1 MNSIV
6 FNILT
11 RIFVRKNY
19 EKGCNHPDIGQSTGM
34 HPDVAKLVE
43 AGRISDEIGARL
55 SELAPGKFCLHKNW
69 GAGKILSWE
78 LAAGKLMIDFEQNE
92 GQEMGLKFAI
102 QKTEPLDENH
112 FRAQKLESMKEL
124 RALADDKPVELVKR
138 ILKSL
143 GGSLKLDQLEREL
156 IGSVIPEDKYKKWW
170 EGAKKQLR
178 ETRAAIVPT
187 KRTDPLVLRDEDLT
201 AGESLVLDFDSARD
215 LKAKARALEAII
227 KDFSHVKDNVEVQK
241 KIADDIDSTVRK
253 GIKLHLGQ
261 ALDLLVGRDDM
272 MAVSEVLVLE
282 DSALRLSDLIATES
296 DKIGDELGSLPA
308 ARQRKVFEAF
318 PAAFGDDWVKE
329 IIGIFDTV
337 GPRGLAEIAKL
348 LIEEEKSDHLYS
360 FLRGQITGRS
370 LGPDS
375 LLWICRE
382 RKKLA
387 EPIFDHEVGNAILSL
402 LERDAMD
409 DGPRKSSRL
418 QTYFMEDK
426 ELIIDLLAEADE
438 NEARNFA
445 RKLHSGQIFG
455 ELDRKSLMARVI
467 KVAPATQELVTGDAT
482 EKKTDEM
489 VSSWISIDRRKEE
502 LNDLTTVQIPENR
515 EEIKVAKSHGDLK
528 ENAEYHM
535 AKDNQKVLMRRKSDH
550 EIALLNVMG
559 TDFKTVKTD
568 SVAMGT
574 IVDLDTPDGEK
585 TMTILGAWDSDP
597 DNNVI
602 SYLSGMAKALLGV
615 KPGETVDV
623 MGKQMTVKSIAAYKG
638 PLTKK
643 K

>member
-1 MNSIV
+1 
-6 FNILT
+6 
-11 RIFVRKNY
+11 
-19 EKGCNHPDIGQSTGM
+19 M
-34 HPDVAKLVE
+34 HQDVAKLVE
-43 AGRISDEIGARL
+43 AGRISEEVGKRL

-69 GAGKILSWE
+69 GAGKVISWE
-78 LAAGKLMIDFEQNE
+78 LSAGKLVIDFEQNE

-124 RALADDKPVELVKR
+124 RGLADDNPVELVKK

-156 IGSVIPEDKYKKWW
+156 IGSVIPEEKYKKWW

-178 ETRAAIVPT
+178 ESRAAIVPT

-201 AGESLVLDFDSARD
+201 AGESLVLDFDTARD

-227 KDFSHVKDNVEVQK
+227 KDFGHVKDDVDVQK
-241 KIADDIDSTVRK
+241 KIADDIDVTVRK

-282 DSALRLSDLIATES
+282 DSALRLSDLIATEG

-308 ARQRKVFEAF
+308 ARQRKVFEAY

-329 IIGIFDTV
+329 LIGIFDTV

-348 LIEEEKSDHLYS
+348 LIEEEKSDELFGY
-360 FLRGQITGRS
+360 LRGQITGRS

-375 LLWICRE
+375 LLWISRE

-387 EPIFDHEVGNAILSL
+387 EPVFDHEVGNAILSL
-402 LERDAMD
+402 LERDSMD

-426 ELIIDLLAEADE
+426 GLIADLLSDADE

-467 KVAPATQELVTGDAT
+467 KVAPATQELVTGDAA

-489 VSSWISIDRRKEE
+489 VSSWESIDK
-502 LNDLTTVQIPENR
+502 
-515 EEIKVAKSHGDLK
+515 H
-528 ENAEYHM
+528 
-535 AKDNQKVLMRRKSDH
+535 
-550 EIALLNVMG
+550 
-559 TDFKTVKTD
+559 
-568 SVAMGT
+568 
-574 IVDLDTPDGEK
+574 
-585 TMTILGAWDSDP
+585 
-597 DNNVI
+597 
-602 SYLSGMAKALLGV
+602 
-615 KPGETVDV
+615 
-623 MGKQMTVKSIAAYKG
+623 
-638 PLTKK
+638 
-643 K
+643 